1 MEKIIAIKFKKWNC
15 RLEKGIYN
23 NGRTALELINVKNDE
38 PVLCATVNVPEIDI
52 EKDEVVIKNYSEN
65 QGVLDVLVKAK
76 IISEPI
82 RFITTG
88 LTSSPICKLL
98 LAS

>member
-1 MEKIIAIKFKKWNC
+1 MEKMADIKFKKWDC
-15 RLEKGIYN
+15 RLEKGVYN
-23 NGRTALELINVKNDE
+23 NGRIALELVNVKNDE
-38 PVLCATVNVPEIDI
+38 PVLVATVNVPEVDI

-65 QGVLDVLVKAK
+65 EGILEVMVKAK

-88 LTSSPICKLL
+88 HTSSPICKLL